1 MQTNAGTGTHRLA
14 WLVRSVPPLVLAM
27 LVVLA
32 ALLLA
37 AEGRA
42 HATTHAPPSTIPLAL
57 EEDGEFEEDGQYE
70 EEACEAAEEE
80 LEEGDLGEAEV
91 EAICNEANDEGGG
104 RAAGTISAARE
115 ECLLRSAHAR
125 AVALTKRKRLKL
137 TVGYTTFEPTRA
149 TIEIGGGSTQI
160 GSFHRHLGR
169 SGVLRIVKR
178 LGRGPAP
185 RRIVVRFRIAGA
197 PGHCTRHQTAR
208 ITVSRTR

>member
-14 WLVRSVPPLVLAM
+14 WLVRSVPPFVLAVLLVLAT
-27 LVVLA
+27 
-32 ALLLA
+32 LLF

-42 HATTHAPPSTIPLAL
+42 HATTHAPPSTISVAL
-57 EEDGEFEEDGQYE
+57 EEEPEEDGEFE